1 VTKSDE
7 EVLMLQPELL
17 LAAILAQVGKVTM
30 PLETLLKDYYNYQVE
45 IDQDKE
51 DHISFSLV
59 LTPEVDSNE

>member
-1 VTKSDE
+1 MTESNE